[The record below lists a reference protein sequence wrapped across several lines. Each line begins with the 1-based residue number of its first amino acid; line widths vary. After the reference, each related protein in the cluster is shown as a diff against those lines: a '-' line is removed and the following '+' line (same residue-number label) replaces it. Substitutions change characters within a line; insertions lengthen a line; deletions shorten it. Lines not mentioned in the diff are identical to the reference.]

1 MNVTV
6 LGAGGWGT
14 ALAILLQ
21 KNGHTVGLW
30 TYSPEYAD
38 EIIHYHENISFLPG
52 IRIPE
57 EISVTTDIVEA
68 TTRKD
73 LVVVAVPSQF
83 IRSIAGHAAGSDF
96 SQTLVV
102 HVTKGIEHHT
112 LKTISEVL
120 VEVWPTVVP
129 GKIAALSG
137 PSHAEEVCRDIPTA
151 VVAAA
156 TDIQVAKSIQ
166 RMFMN
171 RTFRVY
177 TNTDLR
183 GVELGGALKN
193 VIAVAA
199 GISDGA
205 GYGDNT
211 KAALM
216 TRGIAEIT
224 RLGVAMGA
232 NAHTFSGLSGIG
244 DLFVTCM
251 SRHSRNRHVGEQIGK
266 GRPLD
271 DILKEMVMVAEGVE
285 TARSTTEL
293 SQKYNVQMP
302 IFSEVHKMLFEG
314 KNPHVAV
321 EELMTRDAREELE
334 L

>member
-1 MNVTV
+1 MNVAV
-6 LGAGGWGT
+6 IGAGSWGT
-14 ALAILLQ
+14 ALSVLLW
-21 KNGHTVGLW
+21 KNGHTVRLW
-30 TYSPEYAD
+30 TYSQEYAD
-38 EIIHYHENISFLPG
+38 EITNHHENLSFLPG
-52 IRIPE
+52 IKIPE
-57 EISVTTDIVEA
+57 EILVTTDFVEA
-68 TTRKD
+68 AANKD
-73 LVVVAVPSQF
+73 MVVFAVPTQF
-83 IRSIAGHAAGSDF
+83 LRSVATQAAGIDF
-96 SQTLVV
+96 SKTLIV
-102 HVTKGIEHHT
+102 HVAKGIEHHS
-112 LKTISEVL
+112 LKTMSEVL
-120 VEVWPTVVP
+120 IEVIPT
-129 GKIAALSG
+129 AAPNRVATLSG
-137 PSHAEEVCRDIPTA
+137 PSHAEEVSRNIPTA

-156 TDIQVAKSIQ
+156 TNGQVAKSIQ
-166 RMFMN
+166 QFFMN

-193 VIAVAA
+193 VIAIAA

-232 NAHTFSGLSGIG
+232 NPHTFSGLSGVG

-251 SRHSRNRHVGEQIGK
+251 SRHSRNRFVGEQIGK
-266 GRPLD
+266 GRRLD
-271 DILKEMVMVAEGVE
+271 DVLKEMVMIAEGVE

-293 SQKYNVQMP
+293 SQKYKVGMP
-302 IFSEVHKMLFEG
+302 IFFEVHKMLFEG

-321 EELMTRDAREELE
+321 EELMTRDAKEELE
-334 L
+334 H

>member
-6 LGAGGWGT
+6 LGAGSWGT
-14 ALAILLQ
+14 ALSILLQ
-21 KNGHTVGLW
+21 KNAHTVGLW
-30 TYSPEYAD
+30 TYSQEYAD
-38 EIIHYHENISFLPG
+38 EIIHHHENISFLPG

-68 TTRKD
+68 TTSKD

-83 IRSIAGHAAGSDF
+83 IRSIARQSADVDF
-96 SQTLVV
+96 SKTLVV
-102 HVTKGIEHHT
+102 HVAKGIEHHT

-129 GKIAALSG
+129 GNVAALSG

-156 TDIQVAKSIQ
+156 IDLQVAKSIQ
-166 RMFMN
+166 RTFMN

-232 NAHTFSGLSGIG
+232 NPHTFSGLSGVG

-251 SRHSRNRHVGEQIGK
+251 SRHSRNRYVGEQIGK
-266 GRPLD
+266 GRPLSN
-271 DILKEMVMVAEGVE
+271 ILKEMVMVAEGVE

-293 SQKYNVQMP
+293 SQKYTVQMP

-314 KNPHVAV
+314 KNPHIAV